1 MNFINHHKHRAV
13 QLLVLVAFALVII
26 IWAFIYARLGE
37 DRVLLLNQSVANL
50 QNIAISFKEHS
61 QTTVRNSDEALRIV
75 KFHYE
80 QKGASDFKLL
90 NEYFDQ
96 NVIDVSFFNQVGIIN
111 SEGIYE
117 FSNLKNHKKVDL
129 SDREHF
135 KVHKEI
141 YPFGVYLSKPVLGRA
156 SKKWSIQLTKRL
168 NKPNGDFLGVAVV
181 SFDPNYFIDFHKQI
195 DLGPEGF
202 TSLVGIDGFVRTL
215 RVGNISKIDGSV
227 PKIAL
232 PDIVNKESSG
242 TFVSSELFDNS
253 KRIYAFE
260 KIPNQP
266 LLVVVGMLEEDALY
280 EFYRLKK
287 SYFIFGILIS
297 VLIMLSST
305 AAVSMLNKAKRLN
318 LELLE
323 SAQERARAQE
333 HELEM
338 SQRLTQ
344 SEKMAA
350 LGQLA
355 AGVAHE
361 INNPIAYV
369 SSNLSTLK
377 KYFGIFNTLITDLS
391 GIAAPNNSTEVTQE
405 GMASKTSELMLRSNY
420 DFLKSDVFSILDESQ
435 EGIIRVKTIVTDL
448 KNFSR
453 LEESSDW
460 VMADLHQG
468 IQSTLNIANF
478 EIKYNAEVECMFG
491 DIPEIRCIPSQLNQ
505 VFLNLI
511 VNAAQA
517 MPEGQFGKIL
527 IQTGR
532 IDDKVWIEISDNG
545 VGISPEN
552 IKKIFEPFFTT
563 KKVGLGT
570 GLGLSVSIGIIQKH
584 DGVLTVKSSP
594 GLGSTFRIELPI
606 EQNDENRRRSDS

>member
-1 MNFINHHKHRAV
+1 MNFLTHHKNKAV
-13 QLLVLVAFALVII
+13 QLLVLVAMILVII
-26 IWAFIYARLGE
+26 IWTFIYFRLNE
-37 DRVLLLNQSVANL
+37 DRGLLLNQSVANL

-61 QTTVRNSDEALRIV
+61 QTTIRNSDEALRII

-111 SEGIYE
+111 SDGIYE

-135 KVHKEI
+135 QVHREL
-141 YPFGVYLSKPVLGRA
+141 YPYGVFLSKPVLGRA
-156 SKKWSIQLTKRL
+156 SQKWSIQLTKRL

-227 PKIAL
+227 PKISL
-232 PDIVNKESSG
+232 PDIVRKERAG
-242 TFVSSELFDNS
+242 TFVSSDLFDHS

-260 KIPNQP
+260 KIPDQP

-280 EFYRLKK
+280 EYYRLKK
-287 SYFIFGILIS
+287 SYFIFGFLIS
-297 VLIMLSST
+297 VLILLSTT
-305 AAVSMLNKAKRLN
+305 AAISMLNKARKLN

-323 SAQERARAQE
+323 SAQEKERAQE

-377 KYFGIFNTLITDLS
+377 KYFDIFNGLISELS
-391 GIAAPNNSTEVTQE
+391 GLTSLKTSLVITKEEV
-405 GMASKTSELMLRSNY
+405 ASKSSALMQNANY
-420 DFLKSDVFSILDESQ
+420 DFLKTDVFSILDESQ
-435 EGIIRVKTIVTDL
+435 EGIVRVKNIVTDL

-460 VMADLHQG
+460 VMADIHKG
-468 IQSTLNIANF
+468 IRSTLNIVNF
-478 EIKYNAEVECMFG
+478 EIKYHAEVECIFG
-491 DIPEIRCIPSQLNQ
+491 AIPQIRCIPSQLNQ

-517 MPEGQFGKIL
+517 IPEGQFGKIL
-527 IQTGR
+527 IHTGQ
-532 IDDKVWIEISDNG
+532 IEDKVWIEISDNG
-545 VGISPEN
+545 AGISEEN

-584 DGVLTVKSSP
+584 LGKLTVRSA
-594 GLGSTFRIELPI
+594 LGQGATFRIELPI
-606 EQNDENRRRSDS
+606 EHDHINRPQNES